1 MKTNYMG
8 GTCNTDG
15 EMRNEYKLLVCK
27 SRETVE
33 RERPR
38 LIDARLISKSILEK
52 SSLKTELA

>member
-1 MKTNYMG
+1 MG